1 MNQKLSRRTL
11 LKSAAVSVP
20 ILVSASTL
28 GLADEAAPSERVR
41 VGIIGQGGRGR
52 GFLNSYL
59 KTARNIEIG
68 GVCDV
73 FEPRLDDA
81 AKKFPDLPR
90 YTDFRK
96 MIEEQK
102 LDGVHVE
109 TTTHQRVW
117 VGIQAMLMGVH
128 IYMEK
133 PMALTIKEGRA
144 LVNAARK
151 LKKVVQVGTQQ
162 RSLPLCKWACE
173 QVANGVIGKVKT
185 VLVPN
190 FVGPYPVPDEPK
202 YYMDPKD
209 CPDWWNTW
217 TNQAKL
223 RACIPEIQ
231 FGWTRWAD
239 YDAGGLCFG
248 VSGWGTHSFDQMQMA
263 IGTSL
268 TGPTRIRLEEPCEIR
283 DSGKYPNRAYGEE
296 ETGVQYYGMARVTGP
311 RARMTMWYEN
321 GVEVRFELDGDRGPG
336 LGCIVIGENGKIEIN
351 RHKVS
356 SNPKEIAASLPEEC
370 KNKRDE
376 TVYHAENWADCI
388 KNGGTPNADVEIGQR
403 STTICELVNIVRAT
417 APVGKDVH
425 WDPVKEEFTDL
436 PEANKLLSRPRREG
450 WELPEV

>member
-1 MNQKLSRRTL
+1 MKISRRSL
-11 LKSAAVSVP
+11 LKSALASVP
-20 ILVSASTL
+20 ILVSADAL

-41 VGIIGQGGRGR
+41 VGIIGQGGRGNYMLR
-52 GFLNSYL
+52 GCLPQA
-59 KTARNIEIG
+59 KNIEIG
-68 GVCDV
+68 GVCDI
-73 FEPRLDDA
+73 FEPRLAGA
-81 AKKFPDLPR
+81 AKSFPNLPR

-102 LDGVHVE
+102 LDGVMVE
-109 TTTHQRVW
+109 TVTHQRVW

-128 IYMEK
+128 VYMEK
-133 PMALTIKEGRA
+133 PMALTVKEGRA
-144 LVNAARK
+144 MVNAARK
-151 LKKVVQVGTQQ
+151 LKKIVQVGTQQ

-173 QVANGVIGKVKT
+173 QIANGAIGQVKT

-190 FVGPYPVPDEPK
+190 FVGPYPFPDDDPK
-202 YYMDPKD
+202 FHLDPKD
-209 CPDWWNTW
+209 CPEWWNMW

-223 RACIPEIQ
+223 RACVKEVQ
-231 FGWTRWAD
+231 FGWARWAD

-268 TGPTRIRLEEPCEIR
+268 TGPTRIRLEEPCTIQ

-311 RARMTMWYEN
+311 RAKMKMWFDN

-336 LGCIVIGENGKIEIN
+336 LGCIVVGDKGKMEIN

-370 KNKRDE
+370 KNTRDE

-388 KNGGTPNADVEIGQR
+388 KTGKTPNADVEIGQR
-403 STTICELVNIVRAT
+403 STTICELVNIVRAA
-417 APVGKDVH
+417 APVGKDIH

-436 PEANKLLSRPRREG
+436 PEGNKLLSRPRREG

>member
-11 LKSAAVSVP
+11 LKSVAVSVP

-81 AKKFPDLPR
+81 AKKFPNLPR

-173 QVANGVIGKVKT
+173 QVAKGVIGKVKT

-231 FGWTRWAD
+231 YGWTRWAD

-336 LGCIVIGENGKIEIN
+336 LGCIVVGENGKMEIN

-388 KNGGTPNADVEIGQR
+388 KNGGMPNADVEIGQR

-417 APVGKDVH
+417 APVGQNVH

-436 PEANKLLSRPRREG
+436 PEGNKLLSRPRREG

>member
-1 MNQKLSRRTL
+1 MKISRRSL
-11 LKSAAVSVP
+11 LKSALASVP
-20 ILVSASTL
+20 ILVSANAL
-28 GLADEAAPSERVR
+28 GLAEEAAPSERVR

-52 GFLNSYL
+52 GFLHSYL
-59 KTARNIEIG
+59 RDAKNIEIG
-68 GVCDV
+68 GVCDI
-73 FEPRLDDA
+73 FEPRLADA
-81 AKKFPDLPR
+81 AKSFPSIPR

-102 LDGVHVE
+102 LDGVLVE
-109 TTTHQRVW
+109 TVTHQRVW
-117 VGIQAMLMGVH
+117 VGIQAMLMGMHV
-128 IYMEK
+128 YMEK
-133 PMALTIKEGRA
+133 PMALTVKEGRTM
-144 LVNAARK
+144 VNAARK
-151 LKKVVQVGTQQ
+151 LKKIVQVGTQQ

-173 QVANGVIGKVKT
+173 QIANGAIGQVKT

-190 FVGPYPVPDEPK
+190 FVGPYPFPDDDPK
-202 YYMDPKD
+202 YNLDPKD
-209 CPDWWNTW
+209 CPDWWNMW

-223 RACIPEIQ
+223 RACLPEVQ
-231 FGWTRWAD
+231 FGWARWAD

-268 TGPTRIRLEEPCEIR
+268 TGPTRIRLEEPCTVQ

-311 RARMTMWYEN
+311 RARMKMWFDN
-321 GVEVRFELDGDRGPG
+321 GVEARFELDGDRGPG
-336 LGCIVIGENGKIEIN
+336 LGCIVVGDKGKMEIN

-370 KNKRDE
+370 KNTRDE

-388 KNGGTPNADVEIGQR
+388 KTGKTPNADVEIGQR
-403 STTICELVNIVRAT
+403 STTICELVNIVRAA
-417 APVGKDVH
+417 APVGKDIH

-436 PEANKLLSRPRREG
+436 PEGNKLLSRPRREG